1 MPYYEYNGGNQGGF
15 LSNMPAGVKNILLVN
30 VLAFVALLVNEH
42 KVIELFALFVP
53 TSPFFKIWQPITY
66 MFIHGGAWHILFNM
80 YSLVMFG
87 MVLENVLG
95 TKKFVS
101 FYFVAGIGAALTHI
115 AVQYILFSTGALSEY
130 RLLATPTVGASGSIY
145 GILIAYGMLFP
156 DSRLTLIFPPV
167 TLKAKV
173 FVWIF
178 IGIELFTGIT
188 GTMDGVAHFAHL
200 GGMLFGWAL
209 LMYWRKTGKL
219 WRH

>member
-1 MPYYEYNGGNQGGF
+1 MAYYQYNGGNGGGF

-30 VLAFVALLVNEH
+30 ILAFVALLVNEN
-42 KVIELFALFVP
+42 KVVELFALFVP

-66 MFIHGGAWHILFNM
+66 MFIHGGFWHILFNM

-95 TKKFVS
+95 TKKFVT
-101 FYFVAGIGAALTHI
+101 FYFVAGLGAALTHI
-115 AVQYILFSTGALSEY
+115 AVQYILFSVGGLTEY

-145 GILIAYGMLFP
+145 GILIGYGMMFP

-167 TLKAKV
+167 TLKAKA

-200 GGMLFGWAL
+200 GGMLFGWL
-209 LMYWRKTGKL
+209 LLIYWRKKGKL
-219 WRH
+219 WKY